1 MEVLEIVA
9 GLTPDRTDAA
19 PARILWMGGG
29 SRARAAGSDLLRRDG
44 RELLT
49 VDTPDDA
56 RDALG
61 RAAWDIAVLH
71 LDLTHAAHMAL
82 CRELCATGLAVLV
95 VPEVSDLAGRIAAL
109 ELGIAG
115 LLPPCP
121 HPLEMAAHVQAIAR
135 RREPSSVP
143 AGAAPRWRFD
153 LGLGCVQAPSG
164 RMVRLGRP
172 ESALLRAF
180 TVRPGR
186 ILSRQDLSELL
197 RDQGA
202 PADSRLIHTRVSRLR
217 LALTPCDGAEDL
229 IRTLRGGGYLLHA
242 TVRAAA

>member
-9 GLTPDRTDAA
+9 GLAPDRSRAA
-19 PARILWMGGG
+19 PTRILWMGGDA
-29 SRARAAGSDLLRRDG
+29 RTRAAGGDLLRRDG
-44 RELLT
+44 RELMM
-49 VDTPDDA
+49 VDDPAAA
-56 RDALG
+56 REALG
-61 RAAWDIAVLH
+61 LSAWDLAVLH
-71 LDLTHAAHMAL
+71 LHLTDAAHMAL
-82 CRELCATGLAVLV
+82 CRELCATGLSVLV
-95 VPEVSDLAGRIAAL
+95 IPEASDLNTRIAAL
-109 ELGIAG
+109 DLGIAG
-115 LLPPCP
+115 LLPPSP
-121 HPLEMAAHVQAIAR
+121 HPLELAAHVQAATR
-135 RREPSSVP
+135 RRAPV
-143 AGAAPRWRFD
+143 AQAAAAPRWRFD

-186 ILSRQDLSELL
+186 ILSRQELSELL

-202 PADSRLIHTRVSRLR
+202 PADSRLIHARVSRLR